1 MPVKSLLNFLPSGR
15 RSMRLRRQSRR
26 ANDSGWQIFETA
38 FLTMALAGMGACQST
53 QQTPSYGTDLTANG
67 GADFCQAARAIYYS
81 RHDTPPTIAQIKEH
95 NAVGV
100 ALKCGWAT
108 KAQIASAHVP
118 GTAKGAK

>member
-1 MPVKSLLNFLPSGR
+1 MPEKSLHNFPPCKPKL
-15 RSMRLRRQSRR
+15 LRPNRQSRR
-26 ANDSGWQIFETA
+26 ASDSGWRTYMTVLVA
-38 FLTMALAGMGACQST
+38 MATGACQST

-118 GTAKGAK
+118 GAAKGVK